1 MASPTKV
8 TETRRAHKRSK
19 LLKKRNKEARLRL
32 AKEAQ
37 AKK

>member
-19 LLKKRNKEARLRL
+19 LLAKRNKEARRRL
-32 AKEAQ
+32 AKEAK
-37 AKK
+37 ANK